1 MSNQA
6 INGLNIP
13 SIQNNK
19 PITFQQNATPSMQG
33 VTIPASGNDTFQS
46 STSMQGVDPNTV
58 KQSVDQTVNN
68 NYVANRMKA
77 SSDSNPLAVA
87 GLTGVTWYG
96 IAQAMDKV
104 NEKYSG
110 EWATSLP
117 GKIAKWGDDVS
128 SKNWLGRKID
138 RGLRRIEVQLYKWSK
153 KSKFLYSLM
162 NHSTRPENQFAR
174 VPGLGMPGFHGTD
187 VGQVFDE
194 FMEPIAG
201 KPKTI
206 LGFPTGGIKNL
217 FQKLENYNIPQSEI
231 DALFDSVKGKSPLEQ
246 AVALQAKELEILGA
260 KPEVIQKFKDGKI
273 SLENM
278 QKHAEGLKRRHFKL
292 SRKEYA
298 ALKGKALD
306 NPAEFEAMFDRMAR
320 NPKTKDWKVSI
331 WRSKGNSIFHKLAN
345 KLGDNAFGRFFEKLG
360 NYWVKGVNHLFGR
373 SVRMSE
379 VSNKYKVVYGKGA
392 KSKLGKALNKA
403 LAWIIEGGTNRFAG
417 GKLAV
422 LMQAAIFGDM
432 FYQTIKAPKNEKIKT
447 LMERG
452 VNDFSYFI
460 ALTLGIMGM
469 HKIGGFKYA
478 GMSVKER
485 EAYRA
490 ALKIHNDKVVAKAF
504 ATKAD
509 HKASAK
515 ALKDMLNAKGIK
527 NPITKLFHKIGKFL
541 NIGNERVLAYR
552 STSKWNMNWF
562 RRLANGNI
570 IGVPMRIIIP
580 MMIVTPFI
588 AKAATTLCHKIFGRP
603 THSVL
608 DEEQEEQPDQTQQPN
623 TQNPQQPG
631 VAPNQNPSMGSNPQ
645 PKDPQTYADS
655 NLIKQTLNGTKKP
668 VRTYIPSPDCQI
680 KGMAPTRNYIP
691 SPQGMVQENPDL
703 TAAERAMAQADMAE
717 KYINETLASLNQPM

>member
-19 PITFQQNATPSMQG
+19 QVSFKQNATPSMQG
-33 VTIPASGNDTFQS
+33 VTIPEQGYDTFQN
-46 STSMQGVDPNTV
+46 TASMQGVDPNAV
-58 KQSVDQTVNN
+58 KQAADN
-68 NYVANRMKA
+68 NYIANRAKA
-77 SSDSNPLAVA
+77 SADSNPLAVA

-96 IAQAMDKV
+96 LAQGMDKI
-104 NEKYSG
+104 NLKYSG
-110 EWATSLP
+110 DWETSLP
-117 GKIAKWGDDVS
+117 GKVSKWADDVS
-128 SKNWLGRKID
+128 SKGIARKID
-138 RGLRRIEVQLYKWSK
+138 RGLRRIEVQLHKWAK

-162 NHSTRPENQFAR
+162 NHSTRPENQFAKG
-174 VPGLGMPGFHGTD
+174 PGMGMDGFFGMD
-187 VGQVFDE
+187 VNQIVNE
-194 FMEPIAG
+194 FMEPMAG

-206 LGFPTGGIKNL
+206 LGFHTGELKNM
-217 FQKLENYNIPQSEI
+217 FQKLENYGVSQADI
-231 DALFDSVKGKSPLEQ
+231 DNLFDSVKGKTPLEQ
-246 AVALQAKELEILGA
+246 AFALQQKELEMLGA
-260 KPEVIQKFKDGKI
+260 HPNIKNAKITPENLTKLQKYSERLKLKA
-273 SLENM
+273 M
-278 QKHAEGLKRRHFKL
+278 GLTRAQF
-292 SRKEYA
+292 E
-298 ALKGKALD
+298 ALKDKALD
-306 NPAEFEAMFDRMAR
+306 NPKEFQKIFERLAE
-320 NPKTKDWKVSI
+320 NPQTKDWQVSI
-331 WRSKGNSIFHKLAN
+331 WRGKGNSFFHKIAN
-345 KLGDNAFGRFFEKLG
+345 KLGDNAFGRFFEKIG
-360 NYWVKGVNHLFGR
+360 NYWVKAKNHLFGR
-373 SVRMSE
+373 TVKMSE
-379 VSNKYKVVYGKGA
+379 YRNKYYALNGSKT
-392 KSKLGKALNKA
+392 KSKLGKVLNKS
-403 LAWIIEGGTNRFAG
+403 LAWILEGGTNRFAG
-417 GKLAV
+417 GKFAV

-432 FYQTIKAPKNEKIKT
+432 FYQTIKAPKNEKLKT

-478 GMSVKER
+478 GMSVAQR

-490 ALKIHNDKVVAKAF
+490 ALKVHNDKVVAKAF
-504 ATKAD
+504 TKAE
-509 HKASAK
+509 HKASEK
-515 ALKDMLNAKGIK
+515 ALKNMLNAKGIK
-527 NPITKLFHKIGKFL
+527 NPITKLFHKIGKFI

-552 STSKWNMNWF
+552 SNSKWNMNFF

-580 MMIVTPFI
+580 MMIITPFI

-608 DEEQEEQPDQTQQPN
+608 DEEQEEQQPDQAQQP
-623 TQNPQQPG
+623 TAQNPQQPA
-631 VAPNQNPSMGSNPQ
+631 VAPTQNPTMGNNPQ

-717 KYINETLASLNQPM
+717 KHINETLASLNQPL

>member
-46 STSMQGVDPNTV
+46 STSMQGVDPNAV
-58 KQSVDQTVNN
+58 KQAADN
-68 NYVANRMKA
+68 NYIANRAKA
-77 SSDSNPLAVA
+77 SADSNPLAVA
-87 GLTGVTWYG
+87 GLTAGTWYG
-96 IAQAMDKV
+96 LAQGMDKV
-104 NEKYSG
+104 NQMYG
-110 EWATSLP
+110 GDWANSIP
-117 GKIAKWGDDVS
+117 GKIAKFGDDVS

-138 RGLRRIEVQLYKWSK
+138 RGLRRLEVQLYKWSK

-162 NHSTRPENQFAR
+162 NHSTRPENQFAK
-174 VPGLGMPGFHGTD
+174 VPGMGMRGFFGAD
-187 VGQVFDE
+187 VNQIVDE

-201 KPKTI
+201 KPKTF
-206 LGFPTGGIKNL
+206 LGFPTGKMKNL
-217 FQKLENYNIPQSEI
+217 FQKLENYNIPQAEI
-231 DALFDSVKGKSPLEQ
+231 DALFDSVKGKTPFEQ
-246 AVALQAKELEILGA
+246 AVALQAKELEVLGA
-260 KPEVIQKFKDGKI
+260 KPEVIQKFKDGRI

-278 QKHAEGLKRRHFKL
+278 QKHAEGLKRRHLGL
-292 SRKEYA
+292 SRKEFA

-306 NPAEFEAMFDRMAR
+306 NPKEFQEIFERMAS

-331 WRSKGNSIFHKLAN
+331 WRSNGGKLT
-345 KLGDNAFGRFFEKLG
+345 KIK
-360 NYWVKGVNHLFGR
+360 NHLFGR
-373 SVRMSE
+373 TVSFSE
-379 VSNKYKVVYGKGA
+379 YRNKYRALYGKGI
-392 KSKLGKALNKA
+392 KSKLGKVLNKA
-403 LAWIIEGGTNRFAG
+403 SAWILEGGTNRFAG

-432 FYQTIKAPKNEKIKT
+432 FYQSIIAPKGEKFKT

-504 ATKAD
+504 ASKAD

-552 STSKWNMNWF
+552 STSKWNLNWL

-608 DEEQEEQPDQTQQPN
+608 DEEQEEQPDQPQQP
-623 TQNPQQPG
+623 TAQNPQQPG

>member
-13 SIQNNK
+13 SIQSNK
-19 PITFQQNATPSMQG
+19 QITFQQNATPTMQG
-33 VTIPASGNDTFQS
+33 VSIPASGNDSFQS
-46 STSMQGVDPNTV
+46 STSMQGVDPNAV
-58 KQSVDQTVNN
+58 KQAADN
-68 NYVANRMKA
+68 NYLANRAKA
-77 SSDSNPLAVA
+77 SADSNPLAVA
-87 GLTGVTWYG
+87 GLTAGTWYA
-96 IAQAMDKV
+96 IAQTMDKV

-110 EWATSLP
+110 DWDKSLP
-117 GKIAKWGDDVS
+117 GKIAKWGDKVS
-128 SKNWLGRKID
+128 SKTWLGRKID
-138 RGLRRIEVQLYKWSK
+138 RGLRRMELQLHKWSK
-153 KSKFLYSLM
+153 NSKFLYSLL

-187 VGQVFDE
+187 VSQVFDE

-206 LGFPTGGIKNL
+206 LGFPTGKIKNM

-231 DALFDSVKGKSPLEQ
+231 DTLFDSVKGKTPYEQ

-278 QKHAEGLKRRHFKL
+278 QQHAAGLKRRHFGL

-306 NPAEFEAMFDRMAR
+306 NPKEFEAMFDRMAK
-320 NPKTKDWKVSI
+320 NPATRDWKVSI
-331 WRSKGNSIFHKLAN
+331 WRSKGNSVFHKLAN
-345 KLGDNAFGRFFEKLG
+345 KLGDNAFGKFFEKVG
-360 NYWVKGVNHLFGR
+360 NYWVKAVNHFFGR
-373 SVRMSE
+373 TVRMSE

-432 FYQTIKAPKNEKIKT
+432 FYQTIKAPKNEKVKT

-460 ALTLGIMGM
+460 AMTLGIMGM
-469 HKIGGFKYA
+469 HKVGGFKYA
-478 GMSVKER
+478 GMTVKQR
-485 EAYRA
+485 EAFRQ
-490 ALKIHNDKVVAKAF
+490 ALKVHNDKVVAKGF
-504 ATKAD
+504 ATKAEFN
-509 HKASAK
+509 ASKK
-515 ALKDMLNAKGIK
+515 ALNDMLNAKGIK
-527 NPITKLFHKIGKFL
+527 NPITKLFHKIGKFI
-541 NIGNERVLAYR
+541 NIGNERILSYR

-570 IGVPMRIIIP
+570 IGIPMRIIIP
-580 MMIVTPFI
+580 LMIVSPFI

-603 THSVL
+603 TNSVL
-608 DEEQEEQPDQTQQPN
+608 DEEQEKEPEQAQPN
-623 TQNPQQPG
+623 AQNPQQPNI
-631 VAPNQNPSMGSNPQ
+631 APTQNPTMSGTPK
-645 PKDPQTYADS
+645 PKDPQSYADT

-680 KGMAPTRNYIP
+680 KGMEPTRTYIP

-717 KYINETLASLNQPM
+717 KYINETLASLNQPL